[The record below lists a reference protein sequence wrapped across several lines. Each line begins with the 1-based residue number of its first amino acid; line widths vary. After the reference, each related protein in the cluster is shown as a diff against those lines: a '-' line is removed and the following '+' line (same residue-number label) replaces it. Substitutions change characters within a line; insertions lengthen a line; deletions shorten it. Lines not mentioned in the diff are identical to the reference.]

1 MPPPCR
7 GSVKCVD
14 WATPWVPT
22 SEAYHTPVAL
32 REVLC
37 ASGNG
42 PLAQLTEASHMA
54 LIYEE

>member
-7 GSVKCVD
+7 GSVKYVD
-14 WATPWVPT
+14 WATPWVRP
-22 SEAYHTPVAL
+22 SDEAYHTPVAL

-37 ASGNG
+37 ASGKG
-42 PLAQLTEASHMA
+42 LRPTQETSHMA

>member
-14 WATPWVPT
+14 WATPWVPK

-32 REVLC
+32 REALC
-37 ASGNG
+37 ASGKRLR
-42 PLAQLTEASHMA
+42 PTQETSHMA

>member
-14 WATPWVPT
+14 WATPWVRP
-22 SEAYHTPVAL
+22 SDEAYHTPVAL

-37 ASGNG
+37 ASGKG
-42 PLAQLTEASHMA
+42 LRPTQETSHMA

>member
-14 WATPWVPT
+14 WATPWVPK

-37 ASGNG
+37 ASGKG
-42 PLAQLTEASHMA
+42 LRPT
-54 LIYEE
+54 